1 MKSIFAAFALISFCS
16 AVILE
21 ASTLGGQAPLDVPS
35 AKEIAQHICVDHG
48 NRDEFPVDTE
58 AVEVVAKEE
67 GISVDEVCRRL
78 MLELAAEEGDEFA
91 LAQVEWGFIN
101 KIKREIE
108 RAARAAAEA
117 ARRIA
122 EEARRAAEEVR
133 RKAEEARR
141 AAEAIVN

>member
-1 MKSIFAAFALISFCS
+1 
-16 AVILE
+16 
-21 ASTLGGQAPLDVPS
+21 
-35 AKEIAQHICVDHG
+35 
-48 NRDEFPVDTE
+48 
-58 AVEVVAKEE
+58 
-67 GISVDEVCRRL
+67 

-91 LAQVEWGFIN
+91 LAQVEWGLFN
-101 KIKREIE
+101 KIKREVE